1 MHVMDHSLM
10 HRWLTVVKS
19 SLSIAHAGKGGLIKE
34 DDGPQGG
41 HPKGTE
47 GGERGMGRPDG
58 NVAA

>member
-19 SLSIAHAGKGGLIKE
+19 SLSIAHAGNRGHKARV
-34 DDGPQGG
+34 DSPQGG
-41 HPKGTE
+41 HPKGME
-47 GGERGMGRPDG
+47 GGERGKGRPHG